1 MSNELVP
8 IKRTLFSR
16 YKLLIFWGFIFYI
29 TSFLLYFIFRENLEI
44 FALKKEV
51 AIAINDMLNAF
62 LLLSVPFVFGT
73 IAASTRILI
82 SELSIK
88 KNYKIIFASGLM
100 ASFSWLG
107 IKSKVFVAL
116 LTPYI
121 AKSYEVKE
129 TSLQEGS
136 GEFYSMALVAVLV
149 GAFASNLYIF
159 VSQKVE
165 VLSSN
170 KRT

>member
-1 MSNELVP
+1 MSNDLVP
-8 IKRTLFSR
+8 IKEAFFSR
-16 YKLLIFWGFIFYI
+16 YKFLILWIFIFYI
-29 TSFLLYFIFRENLEI
+29 ASFLLYFIFQENLEI

-62 LLLSVPFVFGT
+62 LLLSVPFVFGS

-82 SELSIK
+82 AELSIK
-88 KNYKIIFASGLM
+88 KNYRIIFASGLM

-121 AKSYEVKE
+121 AKSYEVNE
-129 TSLQEGS
+129 TSLQEGTS
-136 GEFYSMALVAVLV
+136 EFYSMALVAVLV
-149 GAFASNLYIF
+149 GAFASNLYLF

-165 VLSSN
+165 AISSN